1 MSHFPTA
8 YLPQKPSQGCCSFHA
23 HHPPAA
29 WNPNSALQIL
39 CPCDSCCQE
48 AQGQRGSP
56 LVIST
61 DLYNPEVVRG
71 VCSSVI
77 SVWTNGGRFQK
88 EISIPCV
95 QSILFFSG
103 LMLQPQ
109 WSCSWHYCTFH
120 IFLDTIIYYIITTKV
135 STSAKIKRHHMI
147 LPLCCRAL
155 QWSISQHMP
164 RKIRVF

>member
-56 LVIST
+56 LVISIDSYIT
-61 DLYNPEVVRG
+61 LWLSEVLALQ
-71 VCSSVI
+71 
-77 SVWTNGGRFQK
+77 WF
-88 EISIPCV
+88 
-95 QSILFFSG
+95 LSG
-103 LMLQPQ
+103 LMGEDFRKRYPYLLSSLFYYFLF
-109 WSCSWHYCTFH
+109 WCCSHSDPGTDWTE
-120 IFLDTIIYYIITTKV
+120 ISRFLEEIYLNNYYIITTFKDYWLGV
-135 STSAKIKRHHMI
+135 
-147 LPLCCRAL
+147 
-155 QWSISQHMP
+155 WSC
-164 RKIRVF
+164 